1 MWPDTATLDVVKLT
15 LAVAH
20 SFAGCLPLTRV
31 SIGPTRIM
39 AILLQDAVGASEGL
53 RDVDGLA
60 ARNWFSAE

>member
-1 MWPDTATLDVVKLT
+1 
-15 LAVAH
+15 
-20 SFAGCLPLTRV
+20 
-31 SIGPTRIM
+31 M